1 MKINGSLVFDASGI
15 SQIENLRV
23 EKITGAKPTW
33 GTNDI
38 GRLIYVTTEQVLY
51 VGGGAD
57 WVAIAAGGNT
67 EAILS
72 EVDSI
77 EITLGDAV
85 NADGSFNAAGIT
97 LPAGVAAPTSFTDA
111 LNKLALFA
119 SGKDELAEL
128 DDVTLTSS
136 ASGDLLQFN
145 GTAWVNKAAG
155 ADSGIQ
161 AHDAGLDALA
171 AFNTDGIMVQT
182 AEDTFVGR
190 SLTAPAEGLTITNA
204 DGVAGSPTFGLAND
218 LAAVEGL
225 STTGLAVR
233 TADDTWATRT
243 LTGTSGNI
251 VVTNGDGVAGAPT
264 FDLAEITQTVG
275 GVFKKFTT
283 DAQGRVIAAED
294 VATADITALVDA
306 TYVNTSGDTVN
317 GNLTMSGG
325 ATITG
330 LPTAVNASDAVNK
343 AYADAIAAGLSWKDA
358 VRVATTANVD
368 LAAPGVIDGVTLVEG
383 NRVLVKNQTTAA
395 QNGIYVLSGGALVR
409 TTDMDEVGEFSSATV
424 FVQEGTEFADT
435 GWTQTNAIAAVD
447 TDDVVFS
454 QFSGSANYTFGTGL
468 NVSGNTVSVALGAGI
483 GQLPT
488 SEVGLELYSP
498 SASALFLTTDGATRS
513 TDTSATLGLLLDGT
527 GGLAQGANGLAVNA
541 GGVTNAML
549 STGGSISLGGDS
561 GTGVLALG
569 GSLSV
574 TGDATQG
581 VSTTAADGSVT
592 VTIGNAT
599 ATQLG
604 VAKFDADTFTV
615 TDGAVSLTASLSD
628 LTDVGAGPDTAT
640 SGDVLSFDGTEWT
653 NVTCASLVNS
663 VSVNELSDV
672 DVTGADTG
680 DTLVYNGTE
689 FVNKKTYFLFDSTVE
704 GSPAASYTVDHNI
717 GQKYCNVTVVDST
730 DEVVIPQSVK
740 FMSANQLVVTFNT
753 AIDAK
758 IVVMGLSA

>member
-57 WVAIAAGGNT
+57 WVAIATGGNT

-77 EITLGDAV
+77 EITLGGAV

-171 AFNTDGIMVQT
+171 AFNTNGIMVQT

-190 SLTAPAEGLTITNA
+190 SLTAPAGGLTITNA

-251 VVTNGDGVAGAPT
+251 VVTNGDGVAGSPT

-275 GVFKKFTT
+275 GTFKKFTT

-383 NRVLVKNQTTAA
+383 NRVLVKNQTNAA
-395 QNGIYVLSGGALVR
+395 QNGIYVLSGGVLVR

-435 GWTQTNAIAAVD
+435 GWTQTNAIAAVG

-454 QFSGSANYTFGTGL
+454 QFSGSAIYTFGTGL

-498 SASALFLTTDGATRS
+498 SASALFLTTDGTTRS

-527 GGLAQGANGLAVNA
+527 GGLAQGANGLAVKA

-574 TGDATQG
+574 AGDATQG
-581 VSTTAADGSVT
+581 VSTTAADGSLTVT
-592 VTIGNAT
+592 VGNAT

-604 VAKFDADTFTV
+604 VAKFDAGTFTV
-615 TDGAVSLTASLSD
+615 TDGAVRLTASLSD

-653 NVTCASLVNS
+653 NVTRASLVNS

-672 DVTGADTG
+672 VVTGAAAG

-689 FVNKKTYFLFDSTVE
+689 FVNKKTYFLFDSTVA

-753 AIDAK
+753 VIDAK